1 MDDDDLVN
9 LYRLESAKSISEES
23 ERRINSK
30 ISMKERIR
38 LRSLS
43 LIKIVNE
50 ENCEENL
57 MPALLE
63 RLGPVRAAL
72 EEHGGGMIIKQVELN
87 ENEAIDLILT
97 LNGACIA
104 CGAAPGTLTGIKFD
118 LENDKEINSV
128 FFDQELLESFDELSR
143 EFLLSQTTK
152 LFKII

>member
-1 MDDDDLVN
+1 M
-9 LYRLESAKSISEES
+9 
-23 ERRINSK
+23 
-30 ISMKERIR
+30 
-38 LRSLS
+38 
-43 LIKIVNE
+43 
-50 ENCEENL
+50 
-57 MPALLE
+57 
-63 RLGPVRAAL
+63 
-72 EEHGGGMIIKQVELN
+72 
-87 ENEAIDLILT
+87 ILT